1 MQTPLN
7 PSSVFSPQHSHHQ
20 KTNTWSSMALQQ
32 RQGWLPCS
40 VLNGSM
46 SLYEDFLHFPRW
58 EAKPQSDSLL
68 SLCLS

>member
-7 PSSVFSPQHSHHQ
+7 PSSVFSPQHSHQ
-20 KTNTWSSMALQQ
+20 RKTNTWSSMVLQQ

-40 VLNGSM
+40 VLNSSM
-46 SLYEDFLHFPRW
+46 SLYEDFLHFPGW
-58 EAKPQSDSLL
+58 EAKPQSDYLL